1 MIFLSKTIK
10 VDSAEKLE
18 FFDITKEVIDTISAS
33 KVKNGLVNIFTKHTT
48 TALRINENEPRFL
61 EDLKNFLERQAP
73 RNGNYLHDDIDE
85 RDVPPNEQV
94 NGHSHLK
101 QILLGTS
108 ETIPIIGSK
117 ICLGT
122 FQSILF
128 IELDGPRSRS
138 VTIHIQGE
146 K

>member
-1 MIFLSKTIK
+1 MIFFSKTLQI
-10 VDSAEKLE
+10 DSTEKLE
-18 FFDITKEVIDTISAS
+18 FFDITREVTESISAS
-33 KVKNGLVNIFTKHTT
+33 KVRNGLVNVFTRHTT

-61 EDLKNFLERQAP
+61 EDLKLFLEQHAP

-85 RDVPPNEQV
+85 RDVSVDEQV

-101 QILLGTS
+101 QIMLATS
-108 ETIPIIGSK
+108 ETIPIIDSK
-117 ICLGT
+117 MCLGKY
-122 FQSILF
+122 QSILF
-128 IELDGPRSRS
+128 IELDGPRLGN

>member
-1 MIFLSKTIK
+1 MIFFSKSIRI
-10 VDSAEKLE
+10 DSTEKLE
-18 FFDITKEVIDTISAS
+18 FFNMTKEVIDAVSAS
-33 KVKNGLVNIFTKHTT
+33 KVRNGLVNVFTKHTT

-61 EDLKNFLERQAP
+61 EDLKNFLERHAP

-85 RDVPPNEQV
+85 RDVPVDEQV

-108 ETIPIIGSK
+108 ETIPIIDSK

-128 IELDGPRSRS
+128 IELDGPRSRN